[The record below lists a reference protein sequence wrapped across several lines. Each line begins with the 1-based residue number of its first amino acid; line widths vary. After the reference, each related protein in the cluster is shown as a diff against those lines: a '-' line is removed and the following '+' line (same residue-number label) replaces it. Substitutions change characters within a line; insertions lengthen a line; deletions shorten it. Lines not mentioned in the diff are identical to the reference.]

1 MFLLIFILHIS
12 SSVLA
17 EQYFQIQD
25 IPIEQFVKT
34 DFEDDAID
42 FELMPRHPRSFL
54 ESQLDET
61 SAEQVARSRSRR
73 DVDETST
80 TQTTPIDL
88 TSIVND
94 IGKPLE
100 LVIIDPDNITEKPL
114 GTVTE
119 FPITDET
126 EDNNVLINDYIRFRR
141 NAGQDQTSKIEQ
153 AKVDQS
159 RNEQGD
165 NRPKHNIEAFS
176 NFQKLEASPSESF
189 RTWDS
194 PREPRGATKEQWV
207 KQQYPVRNDETYD
220 DPAPS
225 ENVRAP
231 RVNFVTHGLGP
242 PPSRYEREPRID
254 TRETREPRD
263 YREPRG
269 MVGLNKDFYDRQ
281 LIRDLSSEM
290 DYYYPRYS
298 RPWRQGREDPY
309 NYRAEPRDRYSRE
322 PPLPYRYRD
331 SRIPPA
337 APYYDRLR
345 GAYEDTTAPPP
356 KRKQRRII
364 YYANLPDPPRTPPN
378 VDLRERYGY
387 RERYDE
393 RYFPADPYRGPP
405 RAPPYR
411 NKAYLKDRY
420 GETVPSTGK
429 TTLYPVKVSTNLNV
443 REVKKVPEGRI
454 YTDVNNR
461 ARYGEDIPYQN
472 DRL

>member
-159 RNEQGD
+159 RNEQ
-165 NRPKHNIEAFS
+165 
-176 NFQKLEASPSESF
+176 
-189 RTWDS
+189 
-194 PREPRGATKEQWV
+194 
-207 KQQYPVRNDETYD
+207 
-220 DPAPS
+220 
-225 ENVRAP
+225 
-231 RVNFVTHGLGP
+231 
-242 PPSRYEREPRID
+242 
-254 TRETREPRD
+254 
-263 YREPRG
+263 
-269 MVGLNKDFYDRQ
+269 
-281 LIRDLSSEM
+281 
-290 DYYYPRYS
+290 
-298 RPWRQGREDPY
+298 
-309 NYRAEPRDRYSRE
+309 
-322 PPLPYRYRD
+322 
-331 SRIPPA
+331 
-337 APYYDRLR
+337 
-345 GAYEDTTAPPP
+345 
-356 KRKQRRII
+356 
-364 YYANLPDPPRTPPN
+364 
-378 VDLRERYGY
+378 
-387 RERYDE
+387 
-393 RYFPADPYRGPP
+393 
-405 RAPPYR
+405 
-411 NKAYLKDRY
+411 
-420 GETVPSTGK
+420 
-429 TTLYPVKVSTNLNV
+429 
-443 REVKKVPEGRI
+443 
-454 YTDVNNR
+454 
-461 ARYGEDIPYQN
+461 
-472 DRL
+472 